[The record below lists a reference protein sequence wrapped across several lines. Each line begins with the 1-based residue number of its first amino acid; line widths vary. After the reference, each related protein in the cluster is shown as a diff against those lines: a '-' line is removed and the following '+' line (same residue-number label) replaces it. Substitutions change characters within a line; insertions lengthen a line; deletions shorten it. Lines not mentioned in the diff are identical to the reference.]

1 MSNISAADVKALR
14 DRTDLPMMDCK
25 KALTEAGGDMEKAIL
40 LLRERFKNVATKRAS
55 NETAE
60 GRIGVYVDANS
71 KSAGIVELRCESP
84 SVVKNEHFVA
94 LATDLAKQVALGNPK
109 DVEALLNSPL
119 VEKSNMTG
127 QDRINE
133 TIGLI
138 RENMRVAR
146 FERLEGV
153 CGEYVHHD
161 GTVGVLVLVK
171 GGSPEPALLRDIATH
186 IAAMNPLYT
195 RREDVPAE
203 VVARETELAKTQ
215 AQRDGEGKPENVIEK
230 MAEGMLKR
238 WFSESVL
245 LEQAIANQTKYPKKT
260 VADVLRSAGTE
271 LVKYIRYRVGE
282 SA

>member
-1 MSNISAADVKALR
+1 MATISAADVKALR

-40 LLRERFKNVATKRAS
+40 LLRERFKNVANKRAG

-60 GRIGVYVDANS
+60 GRIGTYVDPQGQVGA
-71 KSAGIVELRCESP
+71 IVEVRCESP
-84 SVVKNEHFVA
+84 SVVKNEHFIA

-109 DVEALLNSPL
+109 DVDALNSGPL
-119 VEKSNMTG
+119 AWQPSMTG

-138 RENMRVAR
+138 RENMRVNR
-146 FERLEGV
+146 FERLEGF

-161 GTVGVLVLVK
+161 GSVGVLLAVK
-171 GGSPEPALLRDIATH
+171 GKSPDAALLRDVATH
-186 IAAMNPLYT
+186 IAAMNPVYC
-195 RREDVPAE
+195 RREDVPPE
-203 VVARETELAKTQ
+203 VVTRETELAKTQ
-215 AQRDGEGKPENVIEK
+215 AQREGEGKPENVIEK
-230 MAEGMLKR
+230 MAEGILKR

-260 VADVLRSAGTE
+260 VGDVLKSAGLE

-282 SA
+282 AA